1 MIQNAVVHQ
10 LRAGGVRVTPQ
21 RLAIAEAVLNSTDHP
36 TVQQIHERVQQH
48 FPSMT
53 LATVYSTLGVL
64 TKSGLIQELP
74 FARQS
79 RYESNMAPH
88 INLVCMGCGS
98 IADAEDSGEIITRLR
113 QQVADATRF
122 QVLWQ
127 RVDFHGWCRAC
138 AGDGAVD
145 SNGSSHADGGGGPS
159 GVGGGNSYADGS
171 SGQGGAV
178 GGNSHADG
186 SGGPGGAVAGNS
198 HADRIGGQS
207 GDVDVNS
214 HADRIGGPGG
224 DVDVNSHAD
233 RIGGPG
239 GDVDVN
245 SHTDGSN
252 GQRGAVGGDSHTDG
266 SGGQG
271 GGVDG
276 LDGVVL

>member
-145 SNGSSHADGGGGPS
+145 SNGSSHADGGGGPG

-171 SGQGGAV
+171 SGQGDAV
-178 GGNSHADG
+178 NDNRHTDGIGGQGGDVGVNSHADG
-186 SGGPGGAVAGNS
+186 V
-198 HADRIGGQS
+198 GGQS
-207 GDVDVNS
+207 GGVN
-214 HADRIGGPGG
+214 
-224 DVDVNSHAD
+224 VN
-233 RIGGPG
+233 
-239 GDVDVN
+239 N
-245 SHTDGSN
+245 L
-252 GQRGAVGGDSHTDG
+252 TDG
-266 SGGQG
+266 SGGQGGAVDVSSHAAGVGGQGGIVDVNSRANGIGRQG

-276 LDGVVL
+276 LDGVVS

>member
-145 SNGSSHADGGGGPS
+145 SNGSSHMDGGGG
-159 GVGGGNSYADGS
+159 
-171 SGQGGAV
+171 QG

-186 SGGPGGAVAGNS
+186 IGRPGGNSPTDRIGRQGGAVDINS
-198 HADRIGGQS
+198 HADGIGGQ
-207 GDVDVNS
+207 GGVVDINS
-214 HADRIGGPGG
+214 HADGI
-224 DVDVNSHAD
+224 
-233 RIGGPG
+233 
-239 GDVDVN
+239 
-245 SHTDGSN
+245 
-252 GQRGAVGGDSHTDG
+252 
-266 SGGQG
+266 GGQG
-271 GGVDG
+271 GVCRRQ
-276 LDGVVL
+276 